1 MRYEYGYLGAG
12 SAKNLAEV
20 LRSETIPMQGHG
32 DPNAIQDCWNS
43 LEEELQAINERLNLA
58 NKKLTTLKNMIQDK
72 ATTYLIDEVQD
83 LISTPDW
90 RSD

>member
-1 MRYEYGYLGAG
+1 MGYENGYLGLG
-12 SAKNLAEV
+12 SAERLAEI

-43 LEEELQAINERLNLA
+43 LEEELQAANERLNLA
-58 NKKLTTLKNMIQDK
+58 NKKLTILKNMIQNK
-72 ATTYLIDEVQD
+72 ATDYLIDEVQD

-90 RSD
+90 PR